1 MAIIDNFL
9 TESGLLV
16 KRGELDSYGF
26 PNGTEYK
33 TRELLKLKSE
43 SFKADNSQEKTVKCE
58 YIIGANVSVDV
69 GDMYN
74 NAPIV
79 EAEQLKMPGY
89 FYRII
94 TEA

>member
-9 TESGLLV
+9 TESGRLV

-43 SFKADNSQEKTVKCE
+43 SFFEKKHL
-58 YIIGANVSVDV
+58 
-69 GDMYN
+69 
-74 NAPIV
+74 P
-79 EAEQLKMPGY
+79 
-89 FYRII
+89 
-94 TEA
+94 